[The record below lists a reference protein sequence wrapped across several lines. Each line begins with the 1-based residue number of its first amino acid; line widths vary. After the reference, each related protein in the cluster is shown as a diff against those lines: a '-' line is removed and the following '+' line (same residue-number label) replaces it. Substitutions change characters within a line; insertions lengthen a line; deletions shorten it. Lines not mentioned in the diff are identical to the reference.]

1 MDTKPTHRDL
11 TSRTLRAELGRRLAT
26 LRLAR
31 NVTQRALAEDAGI
44 GLGTLRRIEAGQ
56 PASLDNLLRLAIALD
71 VADGVLNAVPTQ
83 EIRPIERVDSR
94 GRERR
99 RARPR
104 KTDLPKEP
112 WSWADG
118 TDD

>member
-1 MDTKPTHRDL
+1 MAFISHRDL
-11 TSRTLRAELGRRLAT
+11 TSGALRAELGRRLAN

-44 GLGTLRRIEAGQ
+44 GLRTLRRIEAGQ
-56 PASLDNLLRLAIALD
+56 PSNLDNVLRLAIALD
-71 VADGVLNAVPTQ
+71 VADGLLNAVPAR
-83 EIRPIERVDSR
+83 EIRPIERVDS
-94 GRERR
+94 GSNRERR

-104 KTDLPKEP
+104 KAEPPKAP
-112 WSWADG
+112 WSWADD